1 MEQFVAGVPVVTF
14 INSQT
19 QEKVKMMFAMDYNK
33 FIDEIVI
40 GYATTCY
47 EEYQTVFNWI
57 ANENF
62 VKLELKFN
70 TYIGDAEDVTSPR
83 VGFHIE
89 TYPVIMVYRPFVR
102 TSNNE
107 SAGIIEFKIK
117 VRE

>member
-1 MEQFVAGVPVVTF
+1 MKQFVGGTPIITF

-47 EEYQTVFNWI
+47 EEYQTIFNWI
-57 ANENF
+57 TNENF
-62 VKLELKFN
+62 VKIELKFN
-70 TYIGDAEDVTSPR
+70 TYIGDAKDVTFSR
-83 VGFHIE
+83 VDSYIE
-89 TYPVIMVYRPFVR
+89 TYPVIMVYKPFVR

-107 SAGIIEFKIK
+107 SIGIIEFKIK